1 MNKERRLHPLY
12 MVYGLL
18 SAVKGF
24 LPLIFIGIFNGFNW
38 SRLLEW
44 YWLAGISGVVVLILF
59 FSYMEWRTT
68 IFWLQEDRMIIRKG
82 YLFREEKTLY
92 YSRIHSV
99 NVEQPLIQRLLGIAQ
114 LKIETPGGGKKAD
127 GVLQA
132 LSLKEAG
139 VIKDQ
144 LRQFADEVKGAGSK
158 AAADSERIRPVPES
172 GMPSASGAMESLEN
186 GTPSTSGAMES
197 LESGMPSASG
207 AMESLENGTPSTSGA
222 MESLNNGTPSPVA
235 SAKSSDRGG
244 PAWNSS
250 LRIGEAEHPGQRAA
264 GSSSAGQHSQSSKRQ
279 ERVIGLGPGKLFQAA
294 ATSLNFGLALAFLA
308 GIYSFA
314 DDFIKL
320 LVPDHFVE
328 QVVEDSA
335 QLLSGVLMITV
346 VALLVL
352 VFAWVLSIVLY
363 VLKYSGFRIARES
376 DQVTLSYGLLEK
388 KMVVFNP
395 RNVQAVI
402 VGESLLRQWLGY
414 GEVKLQVVTSEK
426 QEMLMLHPYIKLS
439 EIQQL
444 LDGFIPGFHMGSGQ
458 KLQPPPRRALLYYIR
473 IPLLL
478 AVMASAAFIIV
489 FGAVGSWSLLLIPLV
504 AAWRFFCHR
513 SAGVLLANRQLSLRR
528 RWLNRSTYLIV
539 RPRIVALKV
548 SRSRGQRR
556 RELASLSVYALGSTM
571 NFGVSCLERADVENV
586 WNWYSRSR
594 T

>member
-1 MNKERRLHPLY
+1 MNEERRLHPLY
-12 MVYGLL
+12 LLYGLL
-18 SAVKGF
+18 SAIKGF
-24 LPLIFIGIFNGFNW
+24 LPLIIIGIVNGFNW

-44 YWLAGISGVVVLILF
+44 YWLAGISGVVALILF

-68 IFWLQEDRMIIRKG
+68 IFWLQEDRMVIRKG

-127 GVLQA
+127 AILPA
-132 LSLKEAG
+132 LSIKEAG
-139 VIKDQ
+139 AIKDQ
-144 LRQFADEVKGAGSK
+144 LRQFADDVKAAGNKGAG
-158 AAADSERIRPVPES
+158 DSERIRPASDVNSASSAATAGSLES
-172 GMPSASGAMESLEN
+172 VTASPSA
-186 GTPSTSGAMES
+186 TQES
-197 LESGMPSASG
+197 LESKTVW
-207 AMESLENGTPSTSGA
+207 TPG
-222 MESLNNGTPSPVA
+222 LHN
-235 SAKSSDRGG
+235 
-244 PAWNSS
+244 
-250 LRIGEAEHPGQRAA
+250 GEAE
-264 GSSSAGQHSQSSKRQ
+264 RQ
-279 ERVIGLGPGKLFQAA
+279 EEGAARGSFVGQNPDRYKPRERVVALGPGKLFQAA

-320 LVPDHFVE
+320 LLPDHFFE

-335 QLLSGVLMITV
+335 WLLSGVLMITV
-346 VALLVL
+346 VSLFVL
-352 VFAWVLSIVLY
+352 IFAWALSVVLY
-363 VLKYSGFRIARES
+363 VLKYSGFRIVRDS

-402 VGESLLRQWLGY
+402 VGESLLRQWMGY
-414 GEVKLQVVTSEK
+414 GEVKLQVVTSDT

-444 LDGFIPGFHMGSGQ
+444 LDGFIPGFRMQSGQ
-458 KLQPPPRRALLYYIR
+458 KLQPPPRRALLYYVR
-473 IPLLL
+473 IPLLI
-478 AVMASAAFIIV
+478 AAAISIACIIL
-489 FGAVGSWSLLLIPLV
+489 FGAVGSWCLVLIPLV

-513 SAGVLLANRQLSLRR
+513 SAGVLLENRQLSLRR
-528 RWLNRSTYLIV
+528 RWLSRSTYLIA
-539 RPRIVALKV
+539 RPRIEAMKV
-548 SRSRGQRR
+548 SRSQGQRR

-586 WNWYSRSR
+586 WDWYSR